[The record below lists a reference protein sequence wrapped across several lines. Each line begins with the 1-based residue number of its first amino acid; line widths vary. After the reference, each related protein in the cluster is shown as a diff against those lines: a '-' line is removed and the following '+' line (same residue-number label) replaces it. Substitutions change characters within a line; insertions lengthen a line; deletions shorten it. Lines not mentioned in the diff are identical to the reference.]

1 MYNLSIKRCF
11 ELSKVKSIC
20 NFVKELSKLLKIP
33 CLFNSLS
40 LTASV
45 TVRSVRDEN
54 FPLFSGFPLFRW
66 SIWSFL

>member
-20 NFVKELSKLLKIP
+20 NFVKELSNLLKIP

-40 LTASV
+40 LPVLVLLLDVHDLART
-45 TVRSVRDEN
+45 T
-54 FPLFSGFPLFRW
+54 
-66 SIWSFL
+66 